1 MSNQE
6 SSGGVTRRAL
16 LKSTALGTLALAAGG
31 LPLPFTLRNAA
42 AAVQQA
48 AGDNTRIVWGA
59 CSVNCGSRCA
69 LRLHVRDD
77 EVVYVETDNT
87 GDDRYGDH
95 QVRACLRGRSIRRR
109 INHPDRLNYP
119 MKRVGKRGEGK
130 FERISWQEA
139 LDTLADRLKRVVAQY
154 GNEAVYINY
163 SSGIV
168 GGNMTRS
175 SPSASPVARL
185 MNCYGG
191 SLNQYGTYSTAQIA
205 CAMPYTYGSN
215 DGNST
220 SDIENSKLVVM
231 FGNNPAETR
240 MSGGGITWYLEQA
253 RERSNA
259 RMIVIDPRYTD
270 TAAGREDEWIP
281 IRPGTDAALV
291 AGIAWVLIN
300 ENLVDQPF
308 LDKYCVGYDE
318 KTLPAGAPENGHY
331 KAYILGEGDDG
342 INGGNSGAR
351 ESTYTITIERLPV
364 LENPVKT
371 AISCFTWTDAIARGP
386 EMTATRD
393 GVRGKE
399 KLDVPIKFL
408 WNYAGNTLINQ
419 HSDINK
425 THDILQ
431 DESKCE
437 TIVVIDNF
445 MTSSAKYA
453 DLLLPDLMTVEQE
466 DIIPNDYAGNMGYL
480 IFIQPATSAK
490 FERKPIYWI
499 LSEVA
504 QRLGDDVYQ
513 RFTEGRTQAQ
523 WLQHLYA
530 KMVAKD
536 PALPA
541 YDELKRMGIYKRK
554 DPNGHFV
561 AYRDFRRDPEAHPL
575 KTPSGKI
582 EIYSSRLA
590 EIAARWQLEKDEVI
604 SPLPVYASTFEGWDD
619 PLRSQYPLQLF
630 GFHYKARTHSSYG
643 NVDVLQ
649 AACRQE
655 VWINPLDAEKRGI
668 KNGDLV
674 RVFNQRGEVR
684 LPAKVT
690 PRIMPGVSAMGQGAW
705 HDANMAGDR
714 VDHGAC
720 MNTLTTHRP
729 SPLAK
734 GNPQHT
740 NLVDIEKV

>member
-6 SSGGVTRRAL
+6 SPGGVSRRAL
-16 LKSTALGTLALAAGG
+16 LKSTALGSLALAAGG
-31 LPLPFTLRNAA
+31 LTLPFTLRRAA

-48 AGDNTRIVWGA
+48 TGDTTRIVWGA

-130 FERISWQEA
+130 FVRISWQEA
-139 LDTLADRLKRVVAQY
+139 LDTLADRLKSVVAQY

-168 GGNMTRS
+168 GGNITRS

-300 ENLVDQPF
+300 EDLVDQPF

-318 KTLPAGAPENGHY
+318 KTLPAGAPANGHY
-331 KAYILGEGDDG
+331 KAYILGEGDDGIAKTPQWASRITGIPTERIIKLAREIGMSKPAYICQGWGPQRQANGELTARAIAMLPILTGNVG

-386 EMTATRD
+386 EMTASRD

-408 WNYAGNTLINQ
+408 WNYAGNTIINQ

-425 THDILQ
+425 THEILQ

-437 TIVVIDNF
+437 TI
-445 MTSSAKYA
+445 
-453 DLLLPDLMTVEQE
+453 
-466 DIIPNDYAGNMGYL
+466 
-480 IFIQPATSAK
+480 
-490 FERKPIYWI
+490 
-499 LSEVA
+499 
-504 QRLGDDVYQ
+504 
-513 RFTEGRTQAQ
+513 
-523 WLQHLYA
+523 
-530 KMVAKD
+530 
-536 PALPA
+536 
-541 YDELKRMGIYKRK
+541 
-554 DPNGHFV
+554 
-561 AYRDFRRDPEAHPL
+561 
-575 KTPSGKI
+575 
-582 EIYSSRLA
+582 
-590 EIAARWQLEKDEVI
+590 
-604 SPLPVYASTFEGWDD
+604 
-619 PLRSQYPLQLF
+619 
-630 GFHYKARTHSSYG
+630 
-643 NVDVLQ
+643 LQ

-668 KNGDLV
+668 KNGDMV

-705 HDANMAGDR
+705 HDANMTGDR
-714 VDHGAC
+714 IDHGAC